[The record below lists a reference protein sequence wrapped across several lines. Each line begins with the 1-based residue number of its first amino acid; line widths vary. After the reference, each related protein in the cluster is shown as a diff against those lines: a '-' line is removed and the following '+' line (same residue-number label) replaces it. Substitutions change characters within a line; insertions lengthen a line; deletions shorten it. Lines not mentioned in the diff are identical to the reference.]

1 MKILEQLQRYA
12 RGELICFLL
21 LVGLLGNKVSGKE
34 SGFSFREGV
43 TQTKIS
49 IEIQNNLI
57 LFPIRINGSFEMNF
71 ILDTGVR
78 TTILTEPVI
87 ASFLEIDS
95 TETISVRGLGEG
107 EAIEANLARNV
118 SIDLP
123 GVMGRGINMVILPQG
138 LVSYSE
144 LFGKP
149 VYGIIGFELFRSF
162 VVEINYAKKY
172 VKLTSPFDF
181 NPKKKWEKLPIQI
194 RRGKPYVNAE
204 IHLPNGEME
213 THSWLMDTGSSQALS
228 MYSESLGDPEP
239 SIYTLLG
246 QGLNGSIFGK
256 LARIPQFSLGKYTFQ
271 AVVSAFPDPEA
282 LGITS
287 GRNSEWYGN
296 LGSDILSRFTLI
308 YNYQVGAVYLKKGAR
323 LKRAF
328 EYNLSGVEVL
338 AGGLTY
344 DEFRVSYVRPDSPA
358 ARSGLQSGDEILR
371 INGVS
376 VSEVEIGE
384 LYGMINKKAGKRISL
399 LIQRDEKSYRCN
411 FVLEQEI

>member
-1 MKILEQLQRYA
+1 MKQLQRYVSSV
-12 RGELICFLL
+12 LFHFI
-21 LVGLLGNKVSGKE
+21 LLGSLLGTESPLKE
-34 SGFSFREGV
+34 AGFSFREGI

-57 LFPIRINGSFEMNF
+57 LFPVRINGSFELNF

-78 TTILTEPVI
+78 TTILTEPVL
-87 ASFLEIDS
+87 ANFLEIDS

-172 VKLTSPFDF
+172 VKLSSPFDF
-181 NPKKKWEKLPIQI
+181 KPKKKWEKLEVEIN
-194 RRGKPYVNAE
+194 RGKPYIEAE
-204 IHLPNGEME
+204 IALPDGQIE
-213 THSWLMDTGSSQALS
+213 TQSWLMDTGSSQALS
-228 MYSESLGDPEP
+228 MYSDKLGDPEP

-256 LARIPQFSLGKYTFQ
+256 LARVPQFSLGKFTFQ
-271 AVVSAFPDPEA
+271 SIVSAFPEPEA
-282 LGITS
+282 LGIIR
-287 GRNSEWYGN
+287 GRNAEWYGN

-308 YNYQVGAVYLKKGAR
+308 FNYQAGEVYFKKGAKF
-323 LKRAF
+323 KRSF
-328 EYNLSGVEVL
+328 DYNLSGVEVL
-338 AGGLTY
+338 AGGLTF

-358 ARSGLQSGDEILR
+358 AQSGLQSGDEILR

-376 VSEVEIGE
+376 VDDVEIGE
-384 LYGMINKKAGKRISL
+384 LYGMINKKAGRRISL
-399 LIQRDEKSYRCN
+399 IVRREEETQRIN